1 MALEMVSHLAHNDS
15 KKWDEIE
22 KISIE
27 ALEKRILLWDAIDDQ
42 IKNKSWSEQRDSN
55 NETYSLNYNT

>member
-1 MALEMVSHLAHNDS
+1 MTK

-27 ALEKRILLWDAIDDQ
+27 ALEKRILLWDAINDQ
-42 IKNKSWSEQRDSN
+42 LEKKSWSGERSLE
-55 NETYSLNYNT
+55 NETYSLNFDK